1 MKFRSEKAKKIASYV
16 RKNPK
21 VKPIDV
27 AKALDVKIAYV
38 YNIKNRLKKGRP
50 KAKEV
55 KPVKPSLTQLT
66 RDEKI
71 ELVKALED
79 LEAKYSSIKSPKG
92 WQSKYT
98 NDPRMPVFKDKA
110 KPVPLPNS
118 YNDVTSEIAEVMQE
132 KEELRN
138 QVLDCKAVISYLEN
152 VVVALIKKSN

>member
-1 MKFRSEKAKKIASYV
+1 MKFRSETAKKIASFI

-21 VKPIDV
+21 AKPKDV
-27 AKALDVKIAYV
+27 AQTLGVKVAYV
-38 YNIKNRLKKGRP
+38 YNIKDRLKKGRT
-50 KAKEV
+50 KG
-55 KPVKPSLTQLT
+55 KPAEPSSVRKPIDLT

-71 ELVKALED
+71 QLVKALED
-79 LEAKYSSIKSPKG
+79 WEAKHPKG

-98 NDPRMPVFKDKA
+98 NDPRMPVFKA
-110 KPVPLPNS
+110 KPMPLPNS

-152 VVVALIKKSN
+152 AVVALIKKSN

>member
-50 KAKEV
+50 KVKEG
-55 KPVKPSLTQLT
+55 KPAEPSSVRKSIDLT

-71 ELVKALED
+71 ELVKALEGW
-79 LEAKYSSIKSPKG
+79 EAKFK
-92 WQSKYT
+92 

-110 KPVPLPNS
+110 KPMPLPNS
-118 YNDVTSEIAEVMQE
+118 YNDVTCDIAEVMQE

-152 VVVALIKKSN
+152 AVIALIKKSN

>member
-1 MKFRSEKAKKIASYV
+1 MKFRSETAKKIASYV

-21 VKPIDV
+21 AKPKDV
-27 AKALDVKIAYV
+27 AQTLGVKVAYV
-38 YNIKNRLKKGRP
+38 YNIKDRLKKGRP
-50 KAKEV
+50 KAKSI
-55 KPVKPSLTQLT
+55 KPSLIRTLT

-71 ELVKALED
+71 QLVKALED
-79 LEAKYSSIKSPKG
+79 REAKHPKG

-110 KPVPLPNS
+110 KPMPLPNS
-118 YNDVTSEIAEVMQE
+118 YNDVTSEIAEVVRE

-152 VVVALIKKSN
+152 AVVALIKKSN

>member
-50 KAKEV
+50 KVKEG
-55 KPVKPSLTQLT
+55 KPAEPSSVRKSIDLT

-71 ELVKALED
+71 ELVKAVESW
-79 LEAKYSSIKSPKG
+79 EAKFK
-92 WQSKYT
+92 
-98 NDPRMPVFKDKA
+98 NDPRMPVFKSPKA
-110 KPVPLPNS
+110 LPNS

-152 VVVALIKKSN
+152 AVVALIKKSN

>member
-1 MKFRSEKAKKIASYV
+1 MKFRSETAKKIASYV

-21 VKPIDV
+21 AKPKDV
-27 AKALDVKIAYV
+27 AQTLGVKVAYV
-38 YNIKNRLKKGRP
+38 YNIKDRLKKGRP
-50 KAKEV
+50 KAK
-55 KPVKPSLTQLT
+55 PVKPSLSQLT

-71 ELVKALED
+71 QLVKALED
-79 LEAKYSSIKSPKG
+79 REAKHPKG

-110 KPVPLPNS
+110 KPMPLPNS
-118 YNDVTSEIAEVMQE
+118 YNDVTSEIAEVVRE

-152 VVVALIKKSN
+152 AVVALIKKSN

>member
-50 KAKEV
+50 KVKEG
-55 KPVKPSLTQLT
+55 KPAEPSSVRKPIDLT

-79 LEAKYSSIKSPKG
+79 LEAKYNSI
-92 WQSKYT
+92 
-98 NDPRMPVFKDKA
+98 KA
-110 KPVPLPNS
+110 KPMPLPNS

-152 VVVALIKKSN
+152 AVVALIKKSN

>member
-21 VKPIDV
+21 AKPKDV
-27 AKALDVKIAYV
+27 AQTLGVKIAYV

-50 KAKEV
+50 KAK
-55 KPVKPSLTQLT
+55 PVKPSLT

-71 ELVKALED
+71 ELVKALESW
-79 LEAKYSSIKSPKG
+79 EA
-92 WQSKYT
+92 KYT
-98 NDPRMPVFKDKA
+98 NDPRMPVFKA
-110 KPVPLPNS
+110 KPMPLPNS
-118 YNDVTSEIAEVMQE
+118 YNDVTSEIAEVM

-152 VVVALIKKSN
+152 AVVALIKKSN

>member
-1 MKFRSEKAKKIASYV
+1 MKFRSETAKKIASFI

-21 VKPIDV
+21 AKPKDV
-27 AKALDVKIAYV
+27 AQTLGVKVAYV
-38 YNIKNRLKKGRP
+38 YNIKDRMKKGRSQV
-50 KAKEV
+50 KEG
-55 KPVKPSLTQLT
+55 KPVKPSLIRTLT

-71 ELVKALED
+71 QLIKALED
-79 LEAKYSSIKSPKG
+79 REAKHPKG

-98 NDPRMPVFKDKA
+98 NDPRMPVFKA
-110 KPVPLPNS
+110 KPMPLPNS

-152 VVVALIKKSN
+152 AVVALIKKSN

>member
-50 KAKEV
+50 KAK
-55 KPVKPSLTQLT
+55 PVKPSLT

-71 ELVKALED
+71 ELVKAVEGW
-79 LEAKYSSIKSPKG
+79 EA
-92 WQSKYT
+92 KYT
-98 NDPRMPVFKDKA
+98 NDPRMPVFKA
-110 KPVPLPNS
+110 KPMPLPNS
-118 YNDVTSEIAEVMQE
+118 YNDVTSEIAEVMKE

-138 QVLDCKAVISYLEN
+138 QILDCKAVISYLEN
-152 VVVALIKKSN
+152 AVVALIKKSN

>member
-1 MKFRSEKAKKIASYV
+1 MKFRSEIAKKIASYV

-50 KAKEV
+50 KVKEG
-55 KPVKPSLTQLT
+55 KPAEPSSVRTLT
-66 RDEKI
+66 RAEKI
-71 ELVKALED
+71 QLVKALED
-79 LEAKYSSIKSPKG
+79 REAKYE
-92 WQSKYT
+92 
-98 NDPRMPVFKDKA
+98 NDPRMPVFKA
-110 KPVPLPNS
+110 KPMPLPNS

-152 VVVALIKKSN
+152 AVVALIKKSN

>member
-50 KAKEV
+50 KVKEG
-55 KPVKPSLTQLT
+55 KPVEP
-66 RDEKI
+66 
-71 ELVKALED
+71 
-79 LEAKYSSIKSPKG
+79 SSIHKPTLEG
-92 WQSKYT
+92 WEAKYT
-98 NDPRMPVFKDKA
+98 NDPRMPLFKA
-110 KPVPLPNS
+110 KPMPLPNS

-152 VVVALIKKSN
+152 AVVALIKKSN

>member
-50 KAKEV
+50 KVKEG
-55 KPVKPSLTQLT
+55 KPAEPSSVRKSIDLT

-71 ELVKALED
+71 ELVKALEGW
-79 LEAKYSSIKSPKG
+79 EAKFK
-92 WQSKYT
+92 
-98 NDPRMPVFKDKA
+98 NDPRMPVFKA
-110 KPVPLPNS
+110 TPMPLPNS

-152 VVVALIKKSN
+152 AVVALIKKSN

>member
-1 MKFRSEKAKKIASYV
+1 MKFRSETAKKIASYV

-21 VKPIDV
+21 AKPKDV
-27 AKALDVKIAYV
+27 AQTLGVKVAYV
-38 YNIKNRLKKGRP
+38 YNIKDRLKKGRP
-50 KAKEV
+50 KAK
-55 KPVKPSLTQLT
+55 PVKPSLIQLT

-71 ELVKALED
+71 QLVKALED
-79 LEAKYSSIKSPKG
+79 REAKYPKG

-110 KPVPLPNS
+110 KPMPLPNS
-118 YNDVTSEIAEVMQE
+118 YNDVTSEIAEVVRE

-152 VVVALIKKSN
+152 AVVALIKKSN

>member
-21 VKPIDV
+21 AKPNDV

-50 KAKEV
+50 KAK
-55 KPVKPSLTQLT
+55 PVEPSSVRNPIDLTKA
-66 RDEKI
+66 EKI
-71 ELVKALED
+71 ELVKALE
-79 LEAKYSSIKSPKG
+79 G
-92 WQSKYT
+92 WQEKYT
-98 NDPRMPVFKDKA
+98 NDPRMPVFKA
-110 KPVPLPNS
+110 KPMPLPNS
-118 YNDVTSEIAEVMQE
+118 YNDVTSEIAEVMKE

-152 VVVALIKKSN
+152 AVVALIKKSN

>member
-21 VKPIDV
+21 AKPRDV
-27 AKALDVKIAYV
+27 AKELDVKIAYV

-50 KAKEV
+50 QVKEG
-55 KPVKPSLTQLT
+55 KPVKPSLT

-71 ELVKALED
+71 ELVKALE
-79 LEAKYSSIKSPKG
+79 G
-92 WQSKYT
+92 WQEKYT
-98 NDPRMPVFKDKA
+98 NDPRMPVFKA
-110 KPVPLPNS
+110 KPMPLPNS
-118 YNDVTSEIAEVMQE
+118 YNDVTSEIAEVMKE

-152 VVVALIKKSN
+152 AVVALIKKSN

>member
-50 KAKEV
+50 KVKEG
-55 KPVKPSLTQLT
+55 KPAEPSSVRKSIDLT

-71 ELVKALED
+71 ELVKALEGW
-79 LEAKYSSIKSPKG
+79 EAKIK
-92 WQSKYT
+92 
-98 NDPRMPVFKDKA
+98 NDPRMPVFKA
-110 KPVPLPNS
+110 KPMPLPNS

-152 VVVALIKKSN
+152 AVVALIKKSN

>member
-21 VKPIDV
+21 VKPNDV

-50 KAKEV
+50 KAK
-55 KPVKPSLTQLT
+55 PVEPSSVRNPIDLTKA
-66 RDEKI
+66 EKI
-71 ELVKALED
+71 ELVKALE
-79 LEAKYSSIKSPKG
+79 G
-92 WQSKYT
+92 WQEKYT
-98 NDPRMPVFKDKA
+98 NDPRMPVFKA
-110 KPVPLPNS
+110 KPMPLPNS

-138 QVLDCKAVISYLEN
+138 QILDCKAVISYLEN
-152 VVVALIKKSN
+152 AVVALIKKSN

>member
-50 KAKEV
+50 QVKEG
-55 KPVKPSLTQLT
+55 KPVKPSLIQLT

-71 ELVKALED
+71 QLVKALED
-79 LEAKYSSIKSPKG
+79 WEAKHPKG

-110 KPVPLPNS
+110 KPMPLPNS

-152 VVVALIKKSN
+152 AVVALIKKSN